1 MPFIIS
7 CGRPW
12 YQRHSEEEGIKA
24 DREQWEKSEVKDGR
38 MEGGIRGCFNNLDR
52 FLPTNQMNKWRGIWR
67 HRKDLTVHGRLNSA
81 QLNSAM
87 REHPQRG
94 RRERGKWKWVQKFEA
109 YLNLPFAL
117 ISGLTSSLSLRG
129 RRSQQP
135 WPWVSLWEIVMNL
148 HTIAPGA
155 HGKCRPGSMSWW
167 NDTGGLQKLK
177 MTN

>member
-24 DREQWEKSEVKDGR
+24 DREQWEKSR
-38 MEGGIRGCFNNLDR
+38 MEGGMRGCFNNLGR
-52 FLPTNQMNKWRGIWR
+52 SLPTNQMNKRRGIWR

-94 RRERGKWKWVQKFEA
+94 RREKGKWKWVQKFKA
-109 YLNLPFAL
+109 YLDLPFAL
-117 ISGLTSSLSLRG
+117 ISGLTSLLSLRG
-129 RRSQQP
+129 RRSQRP
-135 WPWVSLWEIVMNL
+135 RPWVNLWEIVMNL
-148 HTIAPGA
+148 HTITLGA
-155 HGKCRPGSMSWW
+155 LGKCRPGSMSA
-167 NDTGGLQKLK
+167 
-177 MTN
+177 